1 MSSKKKYKIYI
12 AVHKGDPI
20 DFSKYRHTGLW
31 CMPEDRYSHYY
42 FYVKGL
48 TGDFTFERRK
58 NFDPIASRTFA
69 KKVKVGKTEHSMTS
83 SELAS

>member
-48 TGDFTFERRK
+48 TGDFTFERQEYDK
-58 NFDPIASRTFA
+58 GVNGMIDATMEA
-69 KKVKVGKTEHSMTS
+69 EDEH
-83 SELAS
+83 LG